1 MYSVLW
7 NRLIWQNSHDSQ
19 WFCLGWTSLT
29 YPGCTARGFLLMH
42 AAGCYSVGQVDT
54 FLAKGRTSDK
64 AACQPH
70 MKSL

>member
-1 MYSVLW
+1 MIML
-7 NRLIWQNSHDSQ
+7 RPED
-19 WFCLGWTSLT
+19 F
-29 YPGCTARGFLLMH
+29 FLH

-54 FLAKGRTSDK
+54 FLAKGQTSDK